1 MSVLPREAQDYEL
14 RLIHGVALL
23 KQKKKICVM
32 GLGYTGLPTAAMFA
46 THGYEI
52 IGVDVNAEVITAI
65 NQGRT
70 IIEEPYLDI
79 MVRDAVTSGNLVART
94 KPDRA
99 DVFIIAVPT
108 PIKPDKKADL
118 EHVITATK
126 SILPFLQKGNIVI
139 LESTSP
145 TGTVENIV
153 LPILAR
159 SGLSVGEDLYVAY
172 CPERV
177 LPGCIINEIVENNR
191 IIGGINQK
199 SAEMVRDLYKT
210 FVKGELILTDATTAE
225 MCKLMENTYR
235 DVNIALANELATIC
249 EKMGINVWEV
259 ISLCNKH
266 PRVNIHRPGPGVGGH
281 CLAVDPYFI
290 IEQVPEKAKII
301 SLSRNVND
309 TMPEYVVNWIME
321 KLKLFDPPCKV
332 TVLGATYKANIDDLR
347 GSPIIKIMDLLEKND
362 INVALFDPH
371 IQKYRNLQ
379 ENIYEA
385 VRDSN
390 AVVLGVDHKEF
401 KNIEFSKLLPLMKNP
416 LIFDTRNY
424 LDGNSL
430 RNIGFTYFLLGNGQN
445 ESIDKTKKEVAI
457 AEEYS

>member
-1 MSVLPREAQDYEL
+1 M
-14 RLIHGVALL
+14 

-108 PIKPDKKADL
+108 PIKPDKTADL
-118 EHVITATK
+118 SYVKAATK

-259 ISLCNKH
+259 I
-266 PRVNIHRPGPGVGGH
+266 RV
-281 CLAVDPYFI
+281 
-290 IEQVPEKAKII
+290 
-301 SLSRNVND
+301 S
-309 TMPEYVVNWIME
+309 
-321 KLKLFDPPCKV
+321 
-332 TVLGATYKANIDDLR
+332 
-347 GSPIIKIMDLLEKND
+347 
-362 INVALFDPH
+362 
-371 IQKYRNLQ
+371 
-379 ENIYEA
+379 
-385 VRDSN
+385 
-390 AVVLGVDHKEF
+390 
-401 KNIEFSKLLPLMKNP
+401 
-416 LIFDTRNY
+416 
-424 LDGNSL
+424 
-430 RNIGFTYFLLGNGQN
+430 
-445 ESIDKTKKEVAI
+445 
-457 AEEYS
+457 